1 MEDRA
6 RHLTERSRP
15 ALRHHERAVA
25 LTGELLPV
33 HLESVEVTDEMDVVR
48 LAAERSRVRLL
59 PAEDLRLGP
68 CLSRVDE
75 RVPGALEERPHQRRT
90 VVDGLLRA
98 TSLGLTVG
106 PPKTYKSFLEQEL
119 HICVAAGIPAFG
131 MFHVP
136 EPRVAVYIQEES
148 SRGAMRRRFRGL
160 LAGHGIHPAAI
171 ADTLFT
177 VTNQGIELDNP
188 DSIRRLVEEVMRI
201 YEPSLITFDPL
212 REVHSADEN
221 SSKEMRPILKFLKT
235 LRDEYGVTIQLVHN
249 NKNPLYDNPADSIRG
264 TTSIWGAMDGAL
276 FVGTTEQ
283 EGVMQVLP
291 RLKEGGQVKP
301 FLYSIKSVGDAIH
314 LTAFEKPEKGGFDV
328 SRIVTWAR
336 ERGGWWRIEDA
347 VEEFRVSDRTIRPQ
361 IKGLVVTERLKEQ
374 ASGKQHRLFY
384 AHPEVDDDEPT
395 F

>member
-1 MEDRA
+1 
-6 RHLTERSRP
+6 
-15 ALRHHERAVA
+15 
-25 LTGELLPV
+25 
-33 HLESVEVTDEMDVVR
+33 
-48 LAAERSRVRLL
+48 
-59 PAEDLRLGP
+59 
-68 CLSRVDE
+68 
-75 RVPGALEERPHQRRT
+75 
-90 VVDGLLRA
+90 
-98 TSLGLTVG
+98 
-106 PPKTYKSFLEQEL
+106 
-119 HICVAAGIPAFG
+119 
-131 MFHVP
+131 
-136 EPRVAVYIQEES
+136 
-148 SRGAMRRRFRGL
+148 
-160 LAGHGIHPAAI
+160 
-171 ADTLFT
+171 
-177 VTNQGIELDNP
+177 
-188 DSIRRLVEEVMRI
+188 MRI

-235 LRDEYGVTIQLVHN
+235 LRDEYGVTIQLVHHN

-361 IKGLVVTERLKEQ
+361 IKGLEITIRLKGEQ

-384 AHPEVDDDEPT
+384 AYPGVDDDEPT
-395 F
+395 FSSRRDHRVAEFPGPGAGAAVHRRVRPSIPSSSASGPLLMTVLLKRRRESARERPSSRFARNTASPAGDNAAPLRRNTRLMEEEKPDHVTRIPGRVELGNEARAQRGSSAIYPVRYPTTSPPVSSAYRRSLGRFRARTSEPLSEYLRYSLARDSSLARKGGLYVRPPSFRAKRKGFRTPWRK